1 MSLLVL
7 LGQVLLAGV
16 LIVAA
21 TGKLLR
27 SYEFV
32 AALRLSRLPDAV
44 ASVAAVAVP
53 AAEAALAF
61 WLVLSP
67 PRLLPAA
74 FAATAALL
82 ALFTGWMIWV
92 RARRLFVRCGCF
104 GGGGGE
110 VGAATIVRNAI
121 LFWLAVGG
129 AALATAARSPL
140 PGFSFEALLAAVPLA
155 LAVALAQALWTVWPR
170 LVIRY
175 DQLRGGG
182 ELWEGE

>member
-1 MSLLVL
+1 MSLLL
-7 LGQVLLAGV
+7 MLGQVLLAGV
-16 LIVAA
+16 MIVAA

-27 SYEFV
+27 SDEFV
-32 AALRLSRLPDAV
+32 AALRLSRLPDG
-44 ASVAAVAVP
+44 VAAVAAVTVP

-67 PRLLPAA
+67 PGLLPAA

-82 ALFTGWMIWV
+82 ALFTGWMVWV

-110 VGAATIVRNAI
+110 VGAATIVRN
-121 LFWLAVGG
+121 LVLMCLAAGG
-129 AALATAARSPL
+129 AALAAAVPSPL
-140 PGFSFEALLAAVPLA
+140 PGFSFEALLAAIPIA
-155 LAVALAQALWTVWPR
+155 LLVALAQALWSVWPR

-175 DQLRGGG
+175 EQLRGGG

>member
-1 MSLLVL
+1 MSLLL
-7 LGQVLLAGV
+7 MLGQLVLAGV

-27 SYEFV
+27 SDEFV
-32 AALRLSRLPDAV
+32 AALRLSRLPEAAV
-44 ASVAAVAVP
+44 RVAAVGVP
-53 AAEAALAF
+53 AAETALAF
-61 WLVLSP
+61 WLVLAPS
-67 PRLLPAA
+67 RQLPHA
-74 FAATAALL
+74 FSATAALL

-104 GGGGGE
+104 GGGGE
-110 VGAATIVRNAI
+110 VGAATIVRNLI
-121 LFWLAVGG
+121 LCGLAVGG
-129 AALATAARSPL
+129 AALAAVRSPL
-140 PGFSFEALLAAVPLA
+140 PGFSFEALLTAVPIA
-155 LAVALAQALWTVWPR
+155 LVVALLQALWTAWPR